1 VVVMKFTKV
10 YGIILIVI
18 VLIAWFLCNPALQ
31 SLPTQVGTITAGF
44 TSTLTGSTS
53 APAETPHASIL
64 FSINGPAAGIYKVD
78 PDGLHMKQI
87 IADGYA
93 PGWSPDGSMIVF
105 SAELAGQSHIFIAK
119 PDGSEVSQVTRDSFS
134 DDFPIWLPDGET
146 IAFRS
151 TDQKGLWWWRVA
163 RSDGATMSNLTSP
176 SYDFFFQTL
185 SWSRDGNWIAS
196 MSLTEQRTRN
206 DGSSQIRIRRADG
219 SGEFA
224 LTDNTW
230 ANINPAW
237 SPDGARLAFL
247 SELDGTYGK
256 YSLYLIDRDGK
267 GMQRLL
273 DNNHFLDATTRL
285 SWSPDGQ
292 FIVYNTSLPD
302 NRINVIDTATGEVR
316 ELIDIS
322 AVLGTGNISGPP
334 AWQP

>member
-1 VVVMKFTKV
+1 MKFTKV
-10 YGIILIVI
+10 YGLILIVI

-31 SLPTQVGTITAGF
+31 SQPTGVGTNPAGF
-44 TSTLTGSTS
+44 TSTLPGSTT
-53 APAETPHASIL
+53 TPIGIPQSSIL
-64 FSINGPAAGIYKVD
+64 FSVDGPAAGIYEVD
-78 PDGLHMKQI
+78 PDGSHMKRVT
-87 IADGYA
+87 ANGYA

-119 PDGSEVSQVTRDSFS
+119 PDGSAVFQLTRDSVS
-134 DDFPIWLPDGET
+134 DDFPIWLADGET

-163 RSDGATMSNLTSP
+163 HIDGAGLSNLTNP

-185 SWSRDGNWIAS
+185 AWSRDGNWIAS
-196 MSLTEQRTRN
+196 MSLTEQITRN
-206 DGSSQIRIRRADG
+206 DGSSQIHIRRVDG
-219 SGEFA
+219 SEEFT

-237 SPDGARLAFL
+237 SPDGTRIAFL
-247 SELDGTYGK
+247 SELDGTYGE
-256 YSLYLIDRDGK
+256 YSLFVIGRDGK
-267 GMQRLL
+267 DMQRLL
-273 DNNHFLDATTRL
+273 DNNHYLDATTRL

-292 FIVYNTSLPD
+292 FIVYNTSVPD

-316 ELIDIS
+316 ELINIS
-322 AVLGTGNISGPP
+322 AVFGSGNISGPP